1 MKTFTTY
8 AEKKA
13 KQFLNLLQGYTKGIR
28 LTAILIL
35 LLMGVTDVW
44 AWCGNSFIIVNDTWC
59 TGSNSYVHT
68 GGYFNGKDLGTLTT
82 LKLGGELQVYPSS
95 NTAASLYYKIDSGS
109 EKSIS
114 LPKTGND
121 GNNSKH
127 SGSGTVDLSTLSGGQ
142 HTIEVWFKHGSDYDS
157 NGSKNYKATFT
168 IDPVVTFKA
177 NGGTGS
183 DYTQTV
189 KYNTATALTANKFT
203 RTGYSFNGWKTAANS
218 GTSYADKANV
228 TFKANTSL
236 YAQWTPDKYTIIY
249 KDQGGSNFSGTHA
262 SGYPTTHTYGTATTL
277 KDATKTGYTFGGWFD
292 DKECTGTAIE
302 SLGATAYT
310 ADITLYAKWTLNAT
324 YSLNV
329 VAGDGISQVAGSTDP
344 VTLGHTYDIK
354 ATPKTG
360 YLFSTWTADPAE
372 NATFGS
378 ATTANTTVT
387 VNNGSVTVTA
397 SATEIMSTL
406 TTSNQY
412 NAGDPGYAAPSATV
426 SEIGIA
432 TTATVT
438 AAAAGNGY
446 TFTGWTFTNCT
457 RTDGGAADA
466 TSITVRSNGDGKAA
480 TVVANY
486 AEDLTTSWVLKGSF
500 VDDFATAYKFVKKS
514 GESTGK
520 VAYVSLDLA
529 DSKAYQFKVVDG
541 DTWYG
546 NNNSNEQYWIKAT
559 AENWEFY
566 SDAGNC
572 HMKSSVAG
580 TYTFKIDFSGT
591 YPKVSVQFPTAYKI
605 TYGVGTIGGTD
616 KVTTTPSITSGSLVL
631 ASTEITFS
639 KGDTEAG
646 YTWKNWNSK
655 ADGTGTVLGTGD
667 TYVSSNRAGDITV
680 YACYDL
686 DTYNITYNLNGGTG
700 ATNTTYNV
708 TTATIT
714 LPTPSKTGYTFAGW
728 YENANLTGNKVTQ
741 IAKGSTG
748 HKEFWAKWT
757 ADEYTIKWDANGGTV
772 EPTTSTYT
780 YDGDPVALPTPKRE
794 GYTFNGWF
802 TASSG
807 GERINDVGKENKPTS
822 NVTYYAHWTENLF
835 LVTISTSANG
845 SVTPSGEKQIG
856 IVGLSVSATANTG
869 YQFENWTVTGGA
881 KVANANSA
889 STTVTATAA
898 GTVIANFSAI
908 NYTITYNN
916 LDGGTNHADNPTN
929 YTIETPTITLQAP
942 TRTGYSFAGW
952 YTTNNF
958 SGDPVTEITQGS
970 TGNKTF
976 YAKWIE
982 QKEIYLVGEFGW
994 DNPTEEYKFTAHP
1007 TKPGVYTLTRPFEKR
1022 DHYDMTDPNG
1032 PGQPE
1037 YEFKLQVDGKKYTV
1051 KTENGKK
1058 ILQYT
1063 RQSKTKVLSDGTNYN
1078 SAPYYNLLLQADI
1091 SGDYVFEYNVE
1102 SQELTVEHP
1111 AYQPEASFIV
1121 GDFSDGQTGTDALPK
1136 DGGAGHDW
1144 TEEHGIK
1151 FNNDNTAEICFNG
1164 TGKKWEFKIKINGIW
1179 YGAEGLVI
1187 EADGTYT
1194 LSNTYAFQS
1203 ETNCAIQT
1211 SGVNGCYTFTYED
1224 NGDGTIDLTVGFPKQ
1239 SENPT
1244 TVYLKPNDE
1253 WKADNARF
1261 AVYYWNNGGNS
1272 WKNMTPVDCN
1282 GDYYS
1287 VDIPKGYSNFIFCRM
1302 NGANQTNN
1310 WNNKWNQTLDLT
1322 LPTNGNTLYDI
1333 ESAKYIYLTPN
1344 SNWKQSNDQGQA
1356 PRFAAYFMNSDKS
1369 SHTWV
1374 SMDAVQGETD
1384 VYVAKIPENQKYVI
1398 LCRMNGGN
1406 QTNDWNN
1413 KWNQTGDLDIP
1424 TDKNHYTV
1432 KSGTW
1437 DNGGGTW
1444 SVHGDYCGWTTYT
1457 EPTYDVTINI
1467 TGKGAIVING
1477 QTYEGTS
1484 EGKTKLTIEDIVVNQ
1499 ALTVTA
1505 ITPADRWDYEGDATI
1520 TIGSR
1525 VQGEPLKVDGIYEI
1539 CASATINIE
1548 FIQKYC
1554 QVTFRHDF
1562 PKGGSYPEQIN
1573 PQIVKKGDKAVQPTL
1588 VDVEGHLFAGWYP
1601 NGSEYTDENKF
1612 NFDTPIEQDITLYA
1626 RWVRYEQCIFFKNN
1640 LNWDNIYVYTFKG
1653 DVWGNDGKGV
1663 YPANRYEYGKM
1674 TQIGYTDV
1682 YYYILT
1688 QPDGFNHIAFS
1699 DYDMHDYAP
1708 FWGYS
1713 AIYRGDRSD
1722 KMQLF
1727 IPQKDQ
1733 KPTRAKDSTTEY
1745 YSEGIWMK
1753 YNSTESGYKWSSD
1766 KNGWSTDINPF
1777 TAPNKGGYSFTT
1789 KVSLEGGK
1797 EYLFKINNIKN
1808 DWYSEVHTFTQE
1820 ECTDRWFKVESDPNK
1835 NAIIQPNATGEYLFT
1850 IYLGEGKVMVSL
1862 EYPLGIGDYRLAYK
1876 DNTADSFHPGHYIR
1890 KRSTGTHRDTT
1901 SFFVLHD
1908 KAPVILLQECI
1919 DIKPET
1925 GEVTWQTLKEYT
1937 SCPVNKTT
1945 VYNFVLLQEEGNDV
1959 NLATSE
1965 THLYTGD
1972 FYIRTDDAPGGW
1984 DYFRQNSNKMTFSS
1998 YAQQHED
2005 FDHYF
2010 CKWIHKDKN
2019 VRYTVANDYSYCIS
2033 DTLFADDI
2041 IGGNDGT
2048 IEVLPVQ
2055 ANVRFMWDSR
2065 DNSIGRA
2072 YIAGSS
2078 NQADRFLVV
2087 EGKDN
2092 NLKDAAG
2099 NDLME
2104 GQHDTNRYGLEAY
2117 EEILKD
2123 MGNWIYQV
2131 DVKANKDAL
2140 IKLTAL
2146 YNGTIQYFK
2155 GTEGEE
2161 DNAYIRLLAS
2171 DATDTYKIR
2180 LIYDFKVNQ
2189 LIIAW
2194 LVDNEDIEENMV
2206 LGADMMI
2213 IRHNQEQAK
2222 QINFNNATDTIKNVG
2237 KAYAVM
2243 TFDKYFL
2250 NNRTY
2255 PNADGEG
2262 GGNTLPN
2269 NEQLSAHARAL
2280 YWISFPFNVK
2290 LSDVSGFGEYG
2301 DYWILEYYDGADR
2314 AQNGLWV
2321 DTDTYWKY
2329 ITNPDYTIQAGQGY
2343 VLSLNLNKMG
2353 YESTVFTNTAE
2364 VSLFFPSTDSLHI
2377 ITHNLPTAVEV
2388 PAHECTIEREN
2399 GIHKIYDSHW
2409 NMIGVPG
2416 FADIENVP
2424 VGDNLFN
2431 DERKLIDEE
2440 EVTFYYQYV
2449 PEDNTYDAKS
2459 KNSENFQIMYS
2470 YMVQYYGTINW
2481 MTPAFNGPSAIAARS
2496 ASSMP
2501 SEYNMLLELASSNNT
2516 ADQTYIKLQEERAT
2530 VDFDLNLDL
2539 TKIMNH
2545 GENIYTLTGSQDI
2558 KCAGNTLP
2566 IQRIT
2571 IPVGVRV
2578 DTAGEYTFRM
2588 PDGTDGISVT
2598 LVDNVTGTHTDML
2611 MDEYTITLDAGTIEN
2626 RFYLVV
2632 DPDRTATSVENV
2644 GEEAKGEEA
2653 KGQIKKFLIDGKL
2666 FIRTA
2671 DGIFDAKGQRL

>member
-28 LTAILIL
+28 ITAILIL
-35 LLMGVTDVW
+35 LLMGVNSAW
-44 AWCGNSFIIVNDTWC
+44 ADITF
-59 TGSNSYVHT
+59 T
-68 GGYFNGKDLGTLTT
+68 GGYIYFDNSIGINQTYIQLCARQSSWTGVSTMTNI
-82 LKLGGELQVYPSS
+82 S
-95 NTAASLYYKIDSGS
+95 NTKLYYVANPQGSGWGGILGWVVIGNSSQKTNSNFDNWSTYGWCSNWNTFNFYSGS
-109 EKSIS
+109 TYLIVPTSTSKSQS
-114 LPKTGND
+114 VNT
-121 GNNSKH
+121 SY
-127 SGSGTVDLSTLSGGQ
+127 LSGGYSALNSQ
-142 HTIEVWFKHGSDYDS
+142 QTIKSAVNDADANS
-157 NGSKNYKATFT
+157 KATISIT
-168 IDPVVTFKA
+168 SYKMTGNGKVTEQTA
-177 NGGTGS
+177 TLGTGAK
-183 DYTQTV
+183 DTYV
-189 KYNTATALTANKFT
+189 D
-203 RTGYSFNGWKTAANS
+203 AAR
-218 GTSYADKANV
+218 
-228 TFKANTSL
+228 
-236 YAQWTPDKYTIIY
+236 
-249 KDQGGSNFSGTHA
+249 
-262 SGYPTTHTYGTATTL
+262 TATT
-277 KDATKTGYTFGGWFD
+277 
-292 DKECTGTAIE
+292 
-302 SLGATAYT
+302 
-310 ADITLYAKWTLNAT
+310 
-324 YSLNV
+324 
-329 VAGDGISQVAGSTDP
+329 
-344 VTLGHTYDIK
+344 
-354 ATPKTG
+354 
-360 YLFSTWTADPAE
+360 
-372 NATFGS
+372 
-378 ATTANTTVT
+378 
-387 VNNGSVTVTA
+387 
-397 SATEIMSTL
+397 TL
-406 TTSNQY
+406 TV
-412 NAGDPGYAAPSATV
+412 GD
-426 SEIGIA
+426 
-432 TTATVT
+432 
-438 AAAAGNGY
+438 
-446 TFTGWTFTNCT
+446 
-457 RTDGGAADA
+457 
-466 TSITVRSNGDGKAA
+466 
-480 TVVANY
+480 VA
-486 AEDLTTSWVLKGSF
+486 
-500 VDDFATAYKFVKKS
+500 
-514 GESTGK
+514 
-520 VAYVSLDLA
+520 
-529 DSKAYQFKVVDG
+529 
-541 DTWYG
+541 
-546 NNNSNEQYWIKAT
+546 
-559 AENWEFY
+559 
-566 SDAGNC
+566 
-572 HMKSSVAG
+572 
-580 TYTFKIDFSGT
+580 
-591 YPKVSVQFPTAYKI
+591 
-605 TYGVGTIGGTD
+605 
-616 KVTTTPSITSGSLVL
+616 
-631 ASTEITFS
+631 
-639 KGDTEAG
+639 
-646 YTWKNWNSK
+646 
-655 ADGTGTVLGTGD
+655 
-667 TYVSSNRAGDITV
+667 
-680 YACYDL
+680 
-686 DTYNITYNLNGGTG
+686 
-700 ATNTTYNV
+700 
-708 TTATIT
+708 
-714 LPTPSKTGYTFAGW
+714 
-728 YENANLTGNKVTQ
+728 
-741 IAKGSTG
+741 
-748 HKEFWAKWT
+748 
-757 ADEYTIKWDANGGTV
+757 
-772 EPTTSTYT
+772 
-780 YDGDPVALPTPKRE
+780 
-794 GYTFNGWF
+794 
-802 TASSG
+802 
-807 GERINDVGKENKPTS
+807 
-822 NVTYYAHWTENLF
+822 
-835 LVTISTSANG
+835 
-845 SVTPSGEKQIG
+845 
-856 IVGLSVSATANTG
+856 TG
-869 YQFENWTVTGGA
+869 YQFDGWYTAATGGTQLSNKKTYTYYPTEATTVYARFSTIKYTVTYGVHSSGNGTLAA
-881 KVANANSA
+881 KVGSTSISSGNKENYGSKVVFTATPSTGYEIEGWYSNTDCTTSLNNGTDKTYTIESLTAEATVYVKFKRKQHTVNFGVHSSGNGTLTAKVGNTGIDFGDKVNYGSEVVFTAKPDDGYQIEGWYSNS
-889 STTVTATAA
+889 TCTEPIDNGTNDTYTVT
-898 GTVIANFSAI
+898 IK
-908 NYTITYNN
+908 
-916 LDGGTNHADNPTN
+916 GGTNVYVKFKEIPQ
-929 YTIETPTITLQAP
+929 QA
-942 TRTGYSFAGW
+942 
-952 YTTNNF
+952 
-958 SGDPVTEITQGS
+958 
-970 TGNKTF
+970 
-976 YAKWIE
+976 
-982 QKEIYLVGEFGW
+982 IYLVGEFSW
-994 DNPTEEYKFTAHP
+994 DAKAENKFTETA
-1007 TKPGVYTLTRPFEKR
+1007 TPGIYTLTKR
-1022 DHYDMTDPNG
+1022 FDARDRHQTTT
-1032 PGQPE
+1032 QSQAE
-1037 YEFKLQVDGKKYTV
+1037 YEFKLQVDGTKYTV
-1051 KTENGKK
+1051 EGNGNAKV
-1058 ILQYT
+1058 LQYT
-1063 RQSKTKVLSDGTNYN
+1063 RQSQTKKVNDGTNYT
-1078 SAPYYNLLLQADI
+1078 SDPYYNLLLQADMT
-1091 SGDYVFEYNVE
+1091 GYYTFTYN
-1102 SQELTVEHP
+1102 STTKELTVTHP
-1111 AYQPEASFIV
+1111 AYTPEAAYIV

-1136 DGGAGHDW
+1136 DDGAGHDW

-1151 FNNDNTAEICFNG
+1151 FNGNTAKICFNG
-1164 TGKKWEFKIKINGIW
+1164 TGKTWEFKIKINGVW
-1179 YGAEGLVI
+1179 YGAKDLVI
-1187 EADGTYT
+1187 TGDGTYT
-1194 LSNTYAFQS
+1194 LTDDYAFQS
-1203 ETNCAIQT
+1203 ERNAFITA
-1211 SGVNGCYTFTYED
+1211 SGVNGCYTFSYTEKG
-1224 NGDGTIDLTVGFPKQ
+1224 NGEIELTVGYPKQ

-1244 TVYLKPNDE
+1244 TVYLKPNDD
-1253 WKADNARF
+1253 WKKDNARF
-1261 AVYYWNNGGNS
+1261 ALYYWNNNGNS
-1272 WKNMTPVDCN
+1272 WKDMSPVDCN

-1287 VDIPKGYSNFIFCRM
+1287 VEVPTGYSNFIFCRM
-1302 NGANQTNN
+1302 KGNTSDNNWDNRWNQTN
-1310 WNNKWNQTLDLT
+1310 DLT
-1322 LPTNGNTLYDI
+1322 LPNDAKILYDI
-1333 ESAKYIYLTPN
+1333 ESTKYIYLTPN
-1344 SNWKQSNDQGQA
+1344 NYWKQSNDQGQA

-1432 KSGTW
+1432 KSSTW

-1444 SVHGDYCGWTTYT
+1444 SVHGDHCGWTTYT

-1467 TGKGAIVING
+1467 TGKGSIVING
-1477 QTYEGTS
+1477 KTYEGTT
-1484 EGKTKLTIEDIVVNQ
+1484 EETTTLTIEVVVNQ

-1505 ITPADRWDYEGDATI
+1505 ITPAARWNYEGDATI
-1520 TIGSR
+1520 TIGSNE
-1525 VQGEPLKVDGIYEI
+1525 QEPLKVEGSYEI
-1539 CASATINIE
+1539 CGPTTINLD
-1548 FIQKYC
+1548 FMQKYC
-1554 QVTFRHDF
+1554 LVTFHPNP
-1562 PKGGSYPEQIN
+1562 PKGVLYPGQIGSQE
-1573 PQIVKKGDKAVQPTL
+1573 VRKGDKIVQPTV
-1588 VDVEGHLFAGWYP
+1588 VDLDGYLFDGWYP
-1601 NGSEYTDENKF
+1601 NGSEYTDANKF
-1612 NFDTPIEQDITLYA
+1612 DFDTPVEQDLELCA
-1626 RWVRYEQCIFFKNN
+1626 RWVPYEQCIFFKNN

-1688 QPDGFNHIAFS
+1688 QPDGFNYIAFS
-1699 DYDMHDYAP
+1699 DYDMHDYEL

-1901 SFFVLHD
+1901 SFFIFHD
-1908 KAPVILLQECI
+1908 KTPIILLQQCT
-1919 DIKPET
+1919 DIKLET
-1925 GEVTWQTLKEYT
+1925 GEVTWQTLKRYACTGNNTTDDNPNNAMLPGKKNADGELLISGS
-1937 SCPVNKTT
+1937 SCGVDKTT
-1945 VYNFVLLQEEGNDV
+1945 VYNFVLLQEDGNEA

-1965 THLYTGD
+1965 THLYTGE

-1984 DYFRQNSNKMTFSS
+1984 DYFRQTANQMTFSS
-1998 YAQQHED
+1998 YAQQHEH

-2041 IGGNDGT
+2041 IGGNNGT
-2048 IEVLPVQ
+2048 IEVLPVD

-2087 EGKDN
+2087 EGKNDG
-2092 NLKDAAG
+2092 LKDAAG
-2099 NDLME
+2099 NNLLE
-2104 GQHDTNRYGLEAY
+2104 GQHGSNRYGLKAN

-2140 IKLTAL
+2140 IKLTAK
-2146 YNGTIQYFK
+2146 YNGTTQYFK

-2213 IRHNQEQAK
+2213 IRHNQGRAT
-2222 QINFNNATDTIKNVG
+2222 QINFNNATDTIKNVE

-2314 AQNGLWV
+2314 AKNGLWV

-2329 ITNPDYTIQAGQGY
+2329 ITNPNYIIQAGQGY

-2353 YESTVFTNTAE
+2353 FESTVFSNTAE

-2431 DERKLIDEE
+2431 EERKLIDEE

-2470 YMVQYYGTINW
+2470 YMVQYCGTINW
-2481 MTPAFNGPSAIAARS
+2481 TTPAFSVPSAIAARS

-2571 IPVGVRV
+2571 VPVGVRV
-2578 DTAGEYTFRM
+2578 DVAGEYTFRM
-2588 PDGTDGISVT
+2588 PDGTDGISAI
-2598 LVDNVTGTHTDML
+2598 LVDNQTGAHTNML
-2611 MDEYTITLDAGTIEN
+2611 LDEYTVILEAGTYEN
-2626 RFYLVV
+2626 RFHLIV

-2644 GEEAKGEEA
+2644 GEEAKGDKA

>member
-1 MKTFTTY
+1 MKTFTNC

-13 KQFLNLLQGYTKGIR
+13 KQIFNLLQGYTKGIR
-28 LTAILIL
+28 MTAILIL
-35 LLMGVTDVW
+35 LLMGVSNAW
-44 AWCGNSFIIVNDTWC
+44 AITF
-59 TGSNSYVHT
+59 T
-68 GGYFNGKDLGTLTT
+68 GGYIYFDNSIGINQKYIQLCARQSSWTGVSTMNNISNTKLYYVANPQGSSWGGILGWVVIGNSTAKTNNNFDNWTTYGWCSNWNTFDFYSGSTYLIVPTSTSKSQSVNTSYLGGGYNDLNSEQTINTVVDGTVANSKATISLTSYKMTGNGAVTKQEATHGTGSKDSYITAARTATTT
-82 LKLGGELQVYPSS
+82 LEVGDVATGYQFDGWY
-95 NTAASLYYKIDSGS
+95 TAATGGTELSREKKYTYYPTAATTVYARFSTKQHTVLFGKQGNGIITAEIENTSISSGNKVNYGS
-109 EKSIS
+109 EVVFTATPS
-114 LPKTGND
+114 TGYQIEGWYSNSACTEPIDNGTND
-121 GNNSKH
+121 TYTVTITGGTNVYVKFVEIPVNSHNITYTEQGAGWTYGASNPTTAKEDEKVAFIVKPDEGYDVDV
-127 SGSGTVDLSTLSGGQ
+127 SSSDVALVPNGTEYSFIMPNYDV
-142 HTIEVWFKHGSDYDS
+142 TIEVS
-157 NGSKNYKATFT
+157 
-168 IDPVVTFKA
+168 
-177 NGGTGS
+177 
-183 DYTQTV
+183 
-189 KYNTATALTANKFT
+189 ATA
-203 RTGYSFNGWKTAANS
+203 KT
-218 GTSYADKANV
+218 
-228 TFKANTSL
+228 
-236 YAQWTPDKYTIIY
+236 YTIE
-249 KDQGGSNFSGTHA
+249 F
-262 SGYPTTHTYGTATTL
+262 
-277 KDATKTGYTFGGWFD
+277 
-292 DKECTGTAIE
+292 DKE
-302 SLGATAYT
+302 
-310 ADITLYAKWTLNAT
+310 
-324 YSLNV
+324 
-329 VAGDGISQVAGSTDP
+329 
-344 VTLGHTYDIK
+344 
-354 ATPKTG
+354 
-360 YLFSTWTADPAE
+360 
-372 NATFGS
+372 
-378 ATTANTTVT
+378 
-387 VNNGSVTVTA
+387 
-397 SATEIMSTL
+397 
-406 TTSNQY
+406 
-412 NAGDPGYAAPSATV
+412 
-426 SEIGIA
+426 
-432 TTATVT
+432 
-438 AAAAGNGY
+438 
-446 TFTGWTFTNCT
+446 
-457 RTDGGAADA
+457 GG
-466 TSITVRSNGDGKAA
+466 
-480 TVVANY
+480 
-486 AEDLTTSWVLKGSF
+486 E
-500 VDDFATAYKFVKKS
+500 
-514 GESTGK
+514 
-520 VAYVSLDLA
+520 
-529 DSKAYQFKVVDG
+529 
-541 DTWYG
+541 
-546 NNNSNEQYWIKAT
+546 
-559 AENWEFY
+559 
-566 SDAGNC
+566 
-572 HMKSSVAG
+572 
-580 TYTFKIDFSGT
+580 
-591 YPKVSVQFPTAYKI
+591 
-605 TYGVGTIGGTD
+605 GGTD
-616 KVTTTPSITSGSLVL
+616 KVTVQYKNNNYSLDRII
-631 ASTEITFS
+631 APER
-639 KGDTEAG
+639 AG
-646 YTWKNWNSK
+646 YTFSGYYVAKDGGGFQVVA
-655 ADGTGTVLGTGD
+655 ADGTWIKSA
-667 TYVSSNRAGDITV
+667 Y
-680 YACYDL
+680 
-686 DTYNITYNLNGGTG
+686 
-700 ATNTTYNV
+700 
-708 TTATIT
+708 
-714 LPTPSKTGYTFAGW
+714 GYT
-728 YENANLTGNKVTQ
+728 
-741 IAKGSTG
+741 
-748 HKEFWAKWT
+748 
-757 ADEYTIKWDANGGTV
+757 DANGNW
-772 EPTTSTYT
+772 SK
-780 YDGDPVALPTPKRE
+780 A
-794 GYTFNGWF
+794 
-802 TASSG
+802 
-807 GERINDVGKENKPTS
+807 NDV
-822 NVTYYAHWTENLF
+822 VLYA
-835 LVTISTSANG
+835 
-845 SVTPSGEKQIG
+845 
-856 IVGLSVSATANTG
+856 
-869 YQFENWTVTGGA
+869 Y
-881 KVANANSA
+881 
-889 STTVTATAA
+889 
-898 GTVIANFSAI
+898 
-908 NYTITYNN
+908 
-916 LDGGTNHADNPTN
+916 
-929 YTIETPTITLQAP
+929 
-942 TRTGYSFAGW
+942 
-952 YTTNNF
+952 
-958 SGDPVTEITQGS
+958 
-970 TGNKTF
+970 
-976 YAKWIE
+976 WIK

-994 DNPTEEYKFTAHP
+994 DAHDANKF
-1007 TKPGVYTLTRPFEKR
+1007 KQ
-1022 DHYDMTDPNG
+1022 DSNDPNIYRLTKHFDARDRH
-1032 PGQPE
+1032 QTTTQSQAE
-1037 YEFKLQVDGKKYTV
+1037 YEFKLQVDGTKYTV
-1051 KTENGKK
+1051 KTEDGKK

-1063 RQSKTKVLSDGTNYN
+1063 RQSKTKILNDGTAYD
-1078 SAPYYNLLLQADI
+1078 SEPYYNLLLQADI

-1111 AYQPEASFIV
+1111 AYLPEAAYIV

-1136 DGGAGHDW
+1136 DDGAGHDW

-1151 FNNDNTAEICFNG
+1151 FNGNTAEICFNG
-1164 TGKKWEFKIKINGIW
+1164 TGKTWEFKIKINGVW
-1179 YGAEGLVI
+1179 YGAKDLVI
-1187 EADGTYT
+1187 TKDGTYT
-1194 LSNTYAFQS
+1194 LTDDYAFQS
-1203 ETNCAIQT
+1203 ERNAFITA
-1211 SGVNGCYTFTYED
+1211 SGVNGCYTFSYTEKG
-1224 NGDGTIDLTVGFPKQ
+1224 NGEIELTVGYPKQ

-1244 TVYLKPNDE
+1244 TVYLKPNDD
-1253 WKADNARF
+1253 WKKDNARF
-1261 AVYYWNNGGNS
+1261 ALYYWNNNGNS
-1272 WKNMTPVDCN
+1272 WKDMSPVDCN

-1287 VDIPKGYSNFIFCRM
+1287 VEVPKGYSNFIFCRM
-1302 NGANQTNN
+1302 
-1310 WNNKWNQTLDLT
+1310 K
-1322 LPTNGNTLYDI
+1322 GNT
-1333 ESAKYIYLTPN
+1333 
-1344 SNWKQSNDQGQA
+1344 
-1356 PRFAAYFMNSDKS
+1356 SD
-1369 SHTWV
+1369 
-1374 SMDAVQGETD
+1374 
-1384 VYVAKIPENQKYVI
+1384 
-1398 LCRMNGGN
+1398 
-1406 QTNDWNN
+1406 NDWNN
-1413 KWNQTGDLDIP
+1413 KWNQTNDLTLPNDAKILYDIESTKYLYFTP
-1424 TDKNHYTV
+1424 YNNEWKQGNERYAAYFFETDKNDVWVSMTDSDGDGTYECEKPEGYTNV
-1432 KSGTW
+1432 IFCRMNGNTS
-1437 DNGGGTW
+1437 DNGWNNKWDQSADQKIPNDKNHCNETGYW
-1444 SVHGDYCGWTTYT
+1444 SLRGDHCGWTTYT

-1467 TGKGAIVING
+1467 TGKGSIVING
-1477 QTYEGTS
+1477 QTYEGTT
-1484 EGKTKLTIEDIVVNQ
+1484 EETTTLTIEDIVVNQ

-1520 TIGSR
+1520 TIGSNE
-1525 VQGEPLKVDGIYEI
+1525 QEPLKVEGTYEI
-1539 CASATINIE
+1539 CGPTTINLD
-1548 FIQKYC
+1548 FMQKYC
-1554 QVTFRHDF
+1554 LVTFLPNPPR
-1562 PKGGSYPEQIN
+1562 GVIYPEQIGA
-1573 PQIVKKGDKAVQPTL
+1573 QEVRKGDKIVQPTV
-1588 VDVEGHLFAGWYP
+1588 VDLDGYLFGGWYP
-1601 NGSEYTDENKF
+1601 NGSEYTDANKF
-1612 NFDTPIEQDITLYA
+1612 DFDTPVEQDLELCA
-1626 RWVRYEQCIFFKNN
+1626 RWVPYEQCIFFKNN

-1653 DVWGNDGKGV
+1653 DVWGNDGNGV

-1688 QPDGFNHIAFS
+1688 QPDGFNYIAFS
-1699 DYDMHDYAP
+1699 DYDMHDYNL

-1901 SFFVLHD
+1901 SFFIFHD
-1908 KAPVILLQECI
+1908 KTPIILLQKCI
-1919 DIKPET
+1919 DIEPET
-1925 GEVTWQTLKEYT
+1925 GEVTWETLKRYACTGNNTTDDNPNNAMLPGKKNSDGELLISGS
-1937 SCPVNKTT
+1937 SCGVDKTT
-1945 VYNFVLLQEEGNDV
+1945 VYNFVLLQEDGNEA

-1965 THLYTGD
+1965 THLYTGE

-1984 DYFRQNSNKMTFSS
+1984 DYFRQTANQMTFSS
-1998 YAQQHED
+1998 YAQQHEH

-2048 IEVLPVQ
+2048 IEVLPVN

-2078 NQADRFLVV
+2078 DQADRFLVV

-2099 NDLME
+2099 NDLLE
-2104 GQHDTNRYGLEAY
+2104 GQHDTNRYGLEAN

-2140 IKLTAL
+2140 IKLTAK
-2146 YNGTIQYFK
+2146 YNGTTQYFK

-2213 IRHNQEQAK
+2213 IRHNQGRAT
-2222 QINFNNATDTIKNVG
+2222 QINFNNATDTIKNVE

-2314 AQNGLWV
+2314 AKNGLWV

-2329 ITNPDYTIQAGQGY
+2329 ITNPNYIIQAGQGY

-2353 YESTVFTNTAE
+2353 FESTVFSNTAE

-2377 ITHNLPTAVEV
+2377 ITHNLPTAVDV

-2431 DERKLIDEE
+2431 EERKLIEQE

-2566 IQRIT
+2566 IQRLT
-2571 IPVGVRV
+2571 VPVGVRV
-2578 DTAGEYTFRM
+2578 DVAGEYTFRM
-2588 PDGTDGISVT
+2588 PDGTDGISAI
-2598 LVDNVTGTHTDML
+2598 LVDNQTGAHTNML
-2611 MDEYTITLDAGTIEN
+2611 LDEYTVILEAGTYEN
-2626 RFYLVV
+2626 RFSLVL
-2632 DPDRTATSVENV
+2632 DPQRTSTEVENIGDGYGDGV
-2644 GEEAKGEEA
+2644 NGNGTEG
-2653 KGQIKKFLIDGKL
+2653 IKKYIIDGQL

-2671 DGIFDAKGQRL
+2671 NGLFDAKGQRM

>member
-13 KQFLNLLQGYTKGIR
+13 KQILNLLQGYTKGIR
-28 LTAILIL
+28 FTAMLML
-35 LLMGVTDVW
+35 LLVGTTNAW
-44 AWCGNSFIIVNDTWC
+44 AYDIKCTFIYDNSKTNWSSVQLMVGHGSWSQGYVMTKIANTQLWYYTFSDTWGGATHICVFNASSAWGGEGNSVSHRSSYMDQNTEVKALSGNMTDGIQLITTTSGSDGTAMSTSYHSSYTGLNTTQTATVQSTTD
-59 TGSNSYVHT
+59 GSNYSTNTNAGSVSISTYKLSSSTASTSSTGTTSASAARTATVTMTASAKTGYTWKGWYNSSGTRQTTSTTLTYSCSGSAATYYARFQANTYTVTLDKQSGT
-68 GGYFNGKDLGTLTT
+68 GGT
-82 LKLGGELQVYPSS
+82 SS
-95 NTAASLYYKIDSGS
+95 
-109 EKSIS
+109 
-114 LPKTGND
+114 
-121 GNNSKH
+121 
-127 SGSGTVDLSTLSGGQ
+127 V
-142 HTIEVWFKHGSDYDS
+142 
-157 NGSKNYKATFT
+157 
-168 IDPVVTFKA
+168 
-177 NGGTGS
+177 
-183 DYTQTV
+183 
-189 KYNTATALTANKFT
+189 TATYGSAMPSITVPT
-203 RTGYSFNGWKTAANS
+203 RTGYTFGGYYTGQNGTGTQYYTSTGSSAKNWDKTSA
-218 GTSYADKANV
+218 TI
-228 TFKANTSL
+228 L
-236 YAQWTPDKYTIIY
+236 YAKWTPATYTVTY
-249 KDQGGSNFSGTHA
+249 KDQGNSAFSGIHD
-262 SGYPTTHTYGTATTL
+262 SGYPTQHTYGTATTL
-277 KDATKTGYTFGGWFD
+277 KTASKTGYTFDGWFTNSN
-292 DKECTGTAIE
+292 CTGTAVT
-302 SLGATAYT
+302 SLGATTYT
-310 ADITLYAKWTLNAT
+310 ADITLYAKWTINA
-324 YSLNV
+324 
-329 VAGDGISQVAGSTDP
+329 
-344 VTLGHTYDIK
+344 
-354 ATPKTG
+354 
-360 YLFSTWTADPAE
+360 
-372 NATFGS
+372 
-378 ATTANTTVT
+378 
-387 VNNGSVTVTA
+387 
-397 SATEIMSTL
+397 
-406 TTSNQY
+406 
-412 NAGDPGYAAPSATV
+412 
-426 SEIGIA
+426 
-432 TTATVT
+432 
-438 AAAAGNGY
+438 
-446 TFTGWTFTNCT
+446 
-457 RTDGGAADA
+457 
-466 TSITVRSNGDGKAA
+466 
-480 TVVANY
+480 
-486 AEDLTTSWVLKGSF
+486 
-500 VDDFATAYKFVKKS
+500 
-514 GESTGK
+514 
-520 VAYVSLDLA
+520 
-529 DSKAYQFKVVDG
+529 
-541 DTWYG
+541 
-546 NNNSNEQYWIKAT
+546 
-559 AENWEFY
+559 
-566 SDAGNC
+566 
-572 HMKSSVAG
+572 
-580 TYTFKIDFSGT
+580 
-591 YPKVSVQFPTAYKI
+591 
-605 TYGVGTIGGTD
+605 
-616 KVTTTPSITSGSLVL
+616 
-631 ASTEITFS
+631 
-639 KGDTEAG
+639 
-646 YTWKNWNSK
+646 
-655 ADGTGTVLGTGD
+655 
-667 TYVSSNRAGDITV
+667 
-680 YACYDL
+680 
-686 DTYNITYNLNGGTG
+686 
-700 ATNTTYNV
+700 
-708 TTATIT
+708 
-714 LPTPSKTGYTFAGW
+714 
-728 YENANLTGNKVTQ
+728 
-741 IAKGSTG
+741 
-748 HKEFWAKWT
+748 KE
-757 ADEYTIKWDANGGTV
+757 V
-772 EPTTSTYT
+772 
-780 YDGDPVALPTPKRE
+780 
-794 GYTFNGWF
+794 
-802 TASSG
+802 
-807 GERINDVGKENKPTS
+807 
-822 NVTYYAHWTENLF
+822 
-835 LVTISTSANG
+835 
-845 SVTPSGEKQIG
+845 
-856 IVGLSVSATANTG
+856 
-869 YQFENWTVTGGA
+869 
-881 KVANANSA
+881 
-889 STTVTATAA
+889 
-898 GTVIANFSAI
+898 
-908 NYTITYNN
+908 
-916 LDGGTNHADNPTN
+916 
-929 YTIETPTITLQAP
+929 
-942 TRTGYSFAGW
+942 
-952 YTTNNF
+952 
-958 SGDPVTEITQGS
+958 
-970 TGNKTF
+970 
-976 YAKWIE
+976 
-982 QKEIYLVGEFGW
+982 YLVGEFNW
-994 DNPTEEYKFTAHP
+994 DTADENKFTETSSGSGIYKL
-1007 TKPGVYTLTRPFEKR
+1007 TKQFDAR
-1022 DHYDMTDPNG
+1022 DRHQTTT
-1032 PGQPE
+1032 QSQAE
-1037 YEFKLQVDGKKYTV
+1037 YEFKLNVDGTNYTV
-1051 KTENGKK
+1051 EGNTDYTQADKK

-1063 RQSKTKVLSDGTNYN
+1063 RQSTTKVVSDGTNYQ
-1078 SAPYYNLLLQADI
+1078 SDPYHNLLLQTDMT
-1091 SGDYVFEYNVE
+1091 GDYIFTYNAE
-1102 SQELTVEHP
+1102 TKELTVTHP
-1111 AYQPEASFIV
+1111 TYTPEASFIV
-1121 GDFSDGQTGTDALPK
+1121 GDFSDGATGTDALPK

-1144 TEEHGIK
+1144 TEAYGQQ
-1151 FNNDNTAEICFNG
+1151 FGDGNSTTICFNG
-1164 TGKKWEFKIKINGIW
+1164 TNQTWEFKIKINGVW
-1179 YGAEGLVI
+1179 YGLKDLVI
-1187 EADGTYT
+1187 TESGTYT
-1194 LSNTYAFQS
+1194 LTTEYAYQS
-1203 ETNCAIQT
+1203 ERNCAIT
-1211 SGVNGCYTFTYED
+1211 TNGVNGCYEFSWID
-1224 NGDGTIDLTVGFPKQ
+1224 KGNGTIDLTVGYP
-1239 SENPT
+1239 EPNNYPT
-1244 TVYLKPNDE
+1244 TVYLKPNDD

-1261 AVYYWNNGGNS
+1261 AVYYWDDENNNA
-1272 WKNMTPVDCN
+1272 WKDMTDVGCN
-1282 GDYYS
+1282 GEYYQ
-1287 VDIPKGYSNFIFCRM
+1287 VEIPAAQVGIILCSMKGSTT
-1302 NGANQTNN
+1302 TND
-1310 WNNKWNQTLDLT
+1310 WNNKVYQTEDLYV
-1322 LPTNGNTLYDI
+1322 PSDHKVLYDM
-1333 ESAKYIYLTPN
+1333 ESTNITHIYLTPN
-1344 SNWKQSNDQGQA
+1344 SNWKKDGAQFEAVFNDNSYKRMEKFDNNGTIYYCQSESGQVKFNRVN
-1356 PRFAAYFMNSDKS
+1356 PN
-1369 SHTWV
+1369 
-1374 SMDAVQGETD
+1374 
-1384 VYVAKIPENQKYVI
+1384 
-1398 LCRMNGGN
+1398 NGY
-1406 QTNDWNN
+1406 D
-1413 KWNQTGDLDIP
+1413 KWNYTRTLSIP
-1424 TDKNHYTV
+1424 TDGKNLYTITEGV
-1432 KSGTW
+1432 WNEGDGSWSTIY
-1437 DNGGGTW
+1437 DN
-1444 SVHGDYCGWTTYT
+1444 SKWTTYT

-1477 QTYEGTS
+1477 KTYEGTT
-1484 EGKTKLTIEDIVVNQ
+1484 EETTTLTIEDIVVNQ

-1520 TIGSR
+1520 TIGSNE
-1525 VQGEPLKVDGIYEI
+1525 QKPLKIEGTYEI
-1539 CASATINIE
+1539 CGPTTINLD
-1548 FIQKYC
+1548 FMQKYC
-1554 QVTFRHDF
+1554 LVTFHPNP
-1562 PKGGSYPEQIN
+1562 PKGVIYPEQIGS
-1573 PQIVKKGDKAVQPTL
+1573 QEVRKGDKIVQPTV
-1588 VDVEGHLFAGWYP
+1588 VDLDGYLFGGWYP
-1601 NGSEYTDENKF
+1601 NGSEYTDANKF
-1612 NFDTPIEQDITLYA
+1612 DFDTPVEQDLELCA
-1626 RWVRYEQCIFFKNN
+1626 RWVPYEQCIFFKNN

-1688 QPDGFNHIAFS
+1688 QPDGFNYIAFS
-1699 DYDMHDYAP
+1699 DYDMHDYEL

-1777 TAPNKGGYSFTT
+1777 TAPDKGGYSFST
-1789 KVSLEGGK
+1789 KVSLQGGT
-1797 EYLFKINNIKN
+1797 EYKFKVNNIKN

-1890 KRSTGTHRDTT
+1890 KRSTGTHRDTN
-1901 SFFVLHD
+1901 SFFIFHD
-1908 KAPVILLQECI
+1908 KTPIILLQQCT
-1919 DIKPET
+1919 DIKLET
-1925 GEVTWQTLKEYT
+1925 GEVTWQTLKRYACTGNNTTDDNPNNAMLPGKKNADGELLISGS
-1937 SCPVNKTT
+1937 SCGVDKTT
-1945 VYNFVLLQEEGNDV
+1945 VYNFVLLQEDGNEA
-1959 NLATSE
+1959 NLATAE
-1965 THLYTGD
+1965 THLYTGE

-1984 DYFRQNSNKMTFSS
+1984 DYFRQTANQMTFSS
-1998 YAQQHED
+1998 YAQQHEH

-2048 IEVLPVQ
+2048 IEVLPVD

-2099 NDLME
+2099 NNLLE
-2104 GQHDTNRYGLEAY
+2104 GQHGSNRYGLKAN

-2213 IRHNQEQAK
+2213 IRHNQGRAT
-2222 QINFNNATDTIKNVG
+2222 QINFNNATDTIKNVE

-2314 AQNGLWV
+2314 AKNGLWV

-2329 ITNPDYTIQAGQGY
+2329 ITNPNYIIQAGQGY

-2353 YESTVFTNTAE
+2353 FESTVFSNTAE

-2431 DERKLIDEE
+2431 KERKLIDEE

-2470 YMVQYYGTINW
+2470 YMVQYCGTINW
-2481 MTPAFNGPSAIAARS
+2481 TTPAFSVPSAIAARS

-2571 IPVGVRV
+2571 VPVGVRV
-2578 DTAGEYTFRM
+2578 DVAGEYTFRM
-2588 PDGTDGISVT
+2588 PDGTDGISAI
-2598 LVDNVTGTHTDML
+2598 LVDNQTGAHTNML
-2611 MDEYTITLDAGTIEN
+2611 LDEYTVILEAGTYEN
-2626 RFYLVV
+2626 RFHLIV

-2644 GEEAKGEEA
+2644 GEEAKGDKA